1 MTLIYSIITINQRAK
16 GRNIEKSPNKI
27 WTSSLSSDVCLCPH
41 RYKTTTI
48 KKWPHVHLNYNAE
61 SDLMMI
67 LMIVINIVILP
78 MFPIR
83 TVCNYLPCESW
94 RSSESSRNQLMTC
107 SLGIQMLSLRRR
119 HCKMIISLFCKDSD
133 FCLPRTQNNVLPI
146 SGYHQCMFLCE
157 SEEVGKKLLFF
168 RTPSDW
174 SNLSRQLS
182 VII

>member
-1 MTLIYSIITINQRAK
+1 
-16 GRNIEKSPNKI
+16 
-27 WTSSLSSDVCLCPH
+27 
-41 RYKTTTI
+41 
-48 KKWPHVHLNYNAE
+48 
-61 SDLMMI
+61 
-67 LMIVINIVILP
+67 
-78 MFPIR
+78 
-83 TVCNYLPCESW
+83 
-94 RSSESSRNQLMTC
+94 MTC

-182 VII
+182 VIIQLLLKCFILNLFVQFKVVTLLSHFFYLVFSLLYVVRAVTVDSHLLFLCLRLFCFLFVRASLGSP